1 MRNLKFSNLTI
12 KDKSTIFKWRN
23 SKNVSQFMIKKK
35 ITSDEHNEWFNERLK
50 KKSSFA
56 WVINFNQE
64 KIGLIQIENLTKKNC
79 NAGFY
84 IAKKKYSYLTLYLD
98 AFLGLFLFILNK
110 VK

>member
-35 ITSDEHNEWFNERLK
+35 ITSDEHNEWFNKRLK

-64 KIGLIQIENLTKKNC
+64 KIGLIQIENLTKK
-79 NAGFY
+79 
-84 IAKKKYSYLTLYLD
+84 IAMQD
-98 AFLGLFLFILNK
+98 FILLRKNIHI
-110 VK
+110 